1 MRRISQV
8 TGTPHRANALRI
20 GRQQDPMGRTA
31 RRQQLLGLRILDV
44 ILQPRNHH
52 HHQRRPQRIIARLV
66 DGRFADFAVR
76 KLRRFGQ
83 QLTHLLTCRAFHRQ
97 EAPRLQ
103 VTVIRGAHGGTEQ
116 HLALLGSGCR
126 VNQSRN
132 GNTVEQ
138 SVESL
143 HRPPPE
149 KFVRLF

>member
-1 MRRISQV
+1 M
-8 TGTPHRANALRI
+8 
-20 GRQQDPMGRTA
+20 
-31 RRQQLLGLRILDV
+31 

-52 HHQRRPQRIIARLV
+52 HHQWCTQWIIARLV
-66 DGRFADFAVR
+66 DSRFADFAV
-76 KLRRFGQ
+76 LQFRRLGQ
-83 QLTHLLTCRAFHRQ
+83 QLAHLLTRRAFHRQ
-97 EAPRLQ
+97 ETPRLQ
-103 VTVIRGAHGGTEQ
+103 VTVIRSAHGGTEQ